1 MPATYS
7 DKLKA
12 SAIRRY
18 ENGESI
24 KALSQKL
31 HIAQNTRYRWRKE
44 YCPIVTPDHIYTPTE
59 FDMLSRKLQK
69 LEHQLEI
76 IRQSGY
82 LSCVPLQKKLATLE
96 QLYNEPGNPYSVHEL
111 CDALGV
117 ARGTFYNHIFR
128 RADRSKYE
136 EEQAQLMLQVQQI
149 FDDSQQRFGAEKIRI
164 MLAENGIHVGKKR
177 IRDIMQELG
186 LESIRENSKKDYRKR
201 QEYQRK
207 NLLEQN
213 SIASRQNEIWVSDIT
228 YFKIKDYDIYL
239 CVIIDLFSR
248 KVVGYRVSQKC
259 STQLVSATFRKTYQD
274 RGNPS
279 DLTFHSDRGP
289 QYVSEAFHTLLKK
302 CGIKQSFSKSG
313 CPHDNAVAEAFF
325 STFKR
330 EEAYR
335 HEYSSEADFRK
346 SVDAYIHFYNHVC
359 PHQTLVYKA
368 PARFEDLYG
377 KEETQDL

>member
-1 MPATYS
+1 MPITHP
-7 DKLKA
+7 DELKI

-24 KALSQKL
+24 KALSQEL
-31 HIAQNTRYRWRKE
+31 HISQSTLYRWRRE
-44 YCPIVTPDHIYTPTE
+44 HCSIEMPNYTYTPTD
-59 FDMLSRKLQK
+59 FSMISRKLQR
-69 LEHQLEI
+69 LEHHLEI

-96 QLYNEPGNPYSVHEL
+96 HLYNEPDNPYSVHEL

-136 EEQAQLMLQVQQI
+136 EEQSKLMLQVQQI

-164 MLAENGIHVGKKR
+164 ILSENGIHVGKKR
-177 IRDIMQELG
+177 IRGIMQELG
-186 LESIRENSKKDYRKR
+186 LESIRENSKKDYKKR

-213 SIASRQNEIWVSDIT
+213 FTASRQNEIWVSDIT
-228 YFKIKDYDIYL
+228 YFKIKDYGFYL

-248 KVVGYRVSQKC
+248 KVVGYRVSRKC
-259 STQLVSATFRKTYQD
+259 STQLVSATFRKAFRD
-274 RGNPS
+274 RGMPS
-279 DLTFHSDRGP
+279 CLTFNSDRGP
-289 QYVSEAFHTLLKK
+289 QYVSGAFNTLLRK
-302 CGIKQSFSKSG
+302 CKVKQSFSKSG

-346 SVDAYIHFYNHVC
+346 NVDAYIDFYNHVR
-359 PHQTLVYKA
+359 PHQTLAYKA

-377 KEETQDL
+377 KEETWDL

>member
-1 MPATYS
+1 MPVTYP

-24 KALSQKL
+24 KTLSQKL
-31 HIAQNTRYRWRKE
+31 HISQNTLYRWRKE
-44 YCPIVTPDHIYTPTE
+44 YRPIVTPDHTYTPTE
-59 FDMLSRKLQK
+59 FDILSRKLQM
-69 LEHQLEI
+69 LEHHLEI
-76 IRQSGY
+76 IRQSAY
-82 LSCVPLQKKLATLE
+82 LSCVPLQKKLTTLE
-96 QLYNEPGNPYSVHEL
+96 QLYNEPDNPYSVHEL

-177 IRDIMQELG
+177 IRSIMQELG
-186 LESIRENSKKDYRKR
+186 LESIRENSKKDYKKR

-213 SIASRQNEIWVSDIT
+213 FTANRQNEIWVSDIT
-228 YFKIKDYDIYL
+228 YFKIKDYGIYL

-259 STQLVSATFRKTYQD
+259 STQLVSATFRKAYQD

-289 QYVSEAFHTLLKK
+289 QYVSGAFHTLLKK
-302 CGIKQSFSKSG
+302 CEIRQSFSKSG

-346 SVDAYIHFYNHVC
+346 SVDRYIDFYNHVR
-359 PHQTLVYKA
+359 PHQTLAYKT
-368 PARFEDLYG
+368 PAKFEDLFG
-377 KEETQDL
+377 KE